1 MLRVIGETLDGD
13 GNTTHFTFIIEEWE
27 YHDGPHGATE
37 TINWLAVEEGV
48 HTLPDGRI
56 IEAGTTL
63 ADESNTGVTLEG
75 DFDDPP
81 VVLTSVMSENDT
93 TTVDSDPLGIS
104 ATGFNVRLQEEE
116 GEDGNHANETVGW
129 IAIQAGGDAA
139 SGTADTFGGVDENTD
154 VLSLGD
160 TFTNG
165 VVLAETQTING
176 GDTATVVIDGQT
188 DNTVGVFIEEEQSGD
203 NETNH
208 IDETVGI
215 VAFESGLILCFTKGT
230 HIRTP
235 SGEQP
240 VERLATGDLV
250 TLHQGPRADT
260 DMQAPVMRIFRRD
273 LDKAALR
280 ANPKLYPVRIM
291 AGALG
296 GGLPKRDLLV
306 SPQHRMLVSS
316 RIAERM
322 FGSAEVLIPAIKLTD
337 CPGIFVDDTV
347 AAVSY
352 FHLLLEKHAVIFAED
367 APTETLYTGKEA
379 LKTLSEDAR
388 TEILSIFP
396 ELSDDRHVPSHAR
409 AVPPNQR
416 AKHLVKRHLKNAKP
430 LLEGFDTALK

>member
-1 MLRVIGETLDGD
+1 
-13 GNTTHFTFIIEEWE
+13 
-27 YHDGPHGATE
+27 
-37 TINWLAVEEGV
+37 
-48 HTLPDGRI
+48 
-56 IEAGTTL
+56 
-63 ADESNTGVTLEG
+63 
-75 DFDDPP
+75 
-81 VVLTSVMSENDT
+81 
-93 TTVDSDPLGIS
+93 
-104 ATGFNVRLQEEE
+104 
-116 GEDGNHANETVGW
+116 
-129 IAIQAGGDAA
+129 
-139 SGTADTFGGVDENTD
+139 
-154 VLSLGD
+154 
-160 TFTNG
+160 
-165 VVLAETQTING
+165 
-176 GDTATVVIDGQT
+176 
-188 DNTVGVFIEEEQSGD
+188 
-203 NETNH
+203 
-208 IDETVGI
+208 
-215 VAFESGLILCFTKGT
+215 
-230 HIRTP
+230 
-235 SGEQP
+235 